1 MKNIITIFK
10 KEMKRFFTDRRMLA
24 ALFLPGILM
33 YVLYS
38 VMGNVMGSAISGSDT
53 KNYNYTIVETNNYGD
68 STNQS
73 KLDTYLKAA
82 LQSYEDSVEIKY
94 INSSDVETYKVN
106 LKANEY
112 QLIIAFDDN
121 FEINVKSGT
130 KSNITLYYNGASNES
145 AFIYNI
151 AGSLIESAYGI
162 YSVNLNKDGT
172 AINPNVSEKNVTFLR
187 IISFILPM
195 VLLSLL
201 SSTCLSLAP
210 ESIAGEKERGT
221 LGLVL
226 IAPIKRSELAIA
238 KVLALTVTCMVSGIT
253 SFLGLI
259 FSLPKMF
266 NGLGEVNFNF
276 GSLEIVGLLFIILS
290 LLILL
295 ITFASFVSSF
305 AKSIKEASGFLGPL
319 TGLFVV
325 AGILPAFLDITN
337 IGYAFV
343 PLLNSA
349 ACLSSIVS
357 GTVNLTFVIISIV
370 SNLFYSAVFAYL
382 MVKMFNNENVMFN
395 VH

>member
-276 GSLEIVGLLFIILS
+276 GPLEIVGLLFIILS

>member
-94 INSSDVETYKVN
+94 INSSEVETYKVN

-276 GSLEIVGLLFIILS
+276 GPLEIVGLLFIILS

>member
-259 FSLPKMF
+259 LSLPKMF

-276 GSLEIVGLLFIILS
+276 GPLEIVGLLFIILS

>member
-172 AINPNVSEKNVTFLR
+172 AINPNVSEKNVTF
-187 IISFILPM
+187 
-195 VLLSLL
+195 
-201 SSTCLSLAP
+201 
-210 ESIAGEKERGT
+210 
-221 LGLVL
+221 
-226 IAPIKRSELAIA
+226 
-238 KVLALTVTCMVSGIT
+238 
-253 SFLGLI
+253 
-259 FSLPKMF
+259 
-266 NGLGEVNFNF
+266 
-276 GSLEIVGLLFIILS
+276 
-290 LLILL
+290 
-295 ITFASFVSSF
+295 
-305 AKSIKEASGFLGPL
+305 
-319 TGLFVV
+319 
-325 AGILPAFLDITN
+325 
-337 IGYAFV
+337 
-343 PLLNSA
+343 
-349 ACLSSIVS
+349 
-357 GTVNLTFVIISIV
+357 
-370 SNLFYSAVFAYL
+370 
-382 MVKMFNNENVMFN
+382 
-395 VH
+395 

>member
-24 ALFLPGILM
+24 ALFLPGILI

-38 VMGNVMGSAISGSDT
+38 VIGNVIGNTVNGNTVS
-53 KNYNYTIVETNNYGD
+53 NYNYSIVETNNYGD
-68 STNQS
+68 SSKQS
-73 KLDTYLKAA
+73 KLDTYLKTA
-82 LQSYEDSVEIKY
+82 LQTYEDTVEIKY
-94 INSSDVETYKVN
+94 INKSEVDAYKVD
-106 LKANEY
+106 LKADKY
-112 QLIIAFDDN
+112 QLIIDFDDS
-121 FEINVKSGT
+121 FEFNVTSGI
-130 KSNITLYYNGASNES
+130 KSNINFYYNGASNES
-145 AFIYNI
+145 SFIYD
-151 AGSLIESAYGI
+151 ATSSLIESAYGV
-162 YSVNLNKDGT
+162 YSVNISKDGT
-172 AINPNVSEKNVTFLR
+172 AINPNVSDKNVTFLK

-226 IAPIKRSELAIA
+226 IAPIKRSELAVA
-238 KVLALTVTCMVSGIT
+238 KVLALTVTCLVSGLT
-253 SFLGLI
+253 SFLGLV

-266 NGLGEVNFNF
+266 NEIGNINFSF
-276 GSLEIVGLLFIILS
+276 GPLEIVGLLFIILS

-319 TGLFVV
+319 TGLIVV
-325 AGILPAFLDITN
+325 VGILPAFLNTTN

-349 ACLSSIVS
+349 ACLSSVVS
-357 GTVNLTFVIISIV
+357 GTTNLAFVIITIV

-382 MVKMFNNENVMFN
+382 MIKMFNDENVMFN

>member
-24 ALFLPGILM
+24 ALFLPGILI

-38 VMGNVMGSAISGSDT
+38 VIGNVIGNTVNGSTVS
-53 KNYNYTIVETNNYGD
+53 NYNYSIVETNNYGG
-68 STNQS
+68 SSKQS
-73 KLDTYLKAA
+73 KLDTYLKVA
-82 LQSYEDSVEIKY
+82 LQTYEDTVEIKY
-94 INSSDVETYKVN
+94 INKSEVDAYKVD
-106 LKANEY
+106 LKADKY
-112 QLIIAFDDN
+112 QLIIDFDDS
-121 FEINVKSGT
+121 FELNVTSGI
-130 KSNITLYYNGASNES
+130 KSNINFYYNGASNES
-145 AFIYNI
+145 SFIYD
-151 AGSLIESAYGI
+151 ATSSLIESAYGV
-162 YSVNLNKDGT
+162 YSVNISKDGT
-172 AINPNVSEKNVTFLR
+172 AINPNVSDKNVTFLK

-226 IAPIKRSELAIA
+226 IAPIKRSELAVA
-238 KVLALTVTCMVSGIT
+238 KVLALTVTCLVSGLT
-253 SFLGLI
+253 SFLGLV

-266 NGLGEVNFNF
+266 NGIGNINFSF
-276 GSLEIVGLLFIILS
+276 GPLEIVGLLFIILS

-319 TGLFVV
+319 TGLIVV
-325 AGILPAFLDITN
+325 VGILPAFLNTTN

-349 ACLSSIVS
+349 ACLSSVVS
-357 GTVNLTFVIISIV
+357 GTTSLAFVIITIV

-382 MVKMFNNENVMFN
+382 MIKMFNDENVMFN

>member
-259 FSLPKMF
+259 LSLPKMF

-276 GSLEIVGLLFIILS
+276 GPLEIVGLLFIILS

-357 GTVNLTFVIISIV
+357 GTVNLTFVIISII

-395 VH
+395 VQ